1 MSKNAQTAW
10 RQEHERAIEDA
21 LLAAL
26 DLRDSI
32 FKIGDE
38 PLIRTMDLL
47 IYALGKVA
55 IRERRPQKLA

>member
-1 MSKNAQTAW
+1 MSKNAQTAS
-10 RQEHERAIEDA
+10 RQEHERTIEDA

-55 IRERRPQKLA
+55 VRERGPRKHA

>member
-10 RQEHERAIEDA
+10 RQEQERTIEDA